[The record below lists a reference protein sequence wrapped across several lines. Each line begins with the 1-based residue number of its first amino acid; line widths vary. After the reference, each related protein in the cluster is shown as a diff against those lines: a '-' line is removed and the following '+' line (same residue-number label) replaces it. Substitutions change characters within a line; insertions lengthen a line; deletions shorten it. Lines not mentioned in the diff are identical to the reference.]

1 MPKTITLR
9 VPDSVHRIFK
19 RSARGDNRTL
29 ANMVE
34 TAALRHIEECSAA
47 GEAGL
52 ARILANKA
60 LLGRLRRAARAGG
73 PTRRGNVK
81 ALGGA
86 RLVKLARG
94 LKRRGAY

>member
-9 VPDSVHRIFK
+9 VPDSVHKIFK
-19 RSARGDNRTL
+19 KSARDDNRTL

-52 ARILANKA
+52 ARVLANKA
-60 LLGRLRRAARAGG
+60 LLTRLRRAARAGSAV
-73 PTRRGNVK
+73 RRGRAK
-81 ALGGA
+81 PLGKS
-86 RLVKLARG
+86 RLKKLARG